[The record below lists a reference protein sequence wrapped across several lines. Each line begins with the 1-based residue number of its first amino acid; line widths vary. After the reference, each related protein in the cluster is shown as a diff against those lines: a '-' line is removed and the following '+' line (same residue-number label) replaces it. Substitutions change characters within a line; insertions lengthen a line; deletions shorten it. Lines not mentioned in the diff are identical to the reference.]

1 MKKAIITGLSVFAMC
16 LVINAFAEKQDALAL
31 ALAPEPT
38 VVEASGPTVVES
50 FQFVAPANERQDEN
64 IPEVQATYV
73 VNQID
78 NSEAFTYS
86 PQGEEMLI
94 VKYDDGTFSCE
105 AQGPNDAE
113 QGGYVEPGLE

>member
-1 MKKAIITGLSVFAMC
+1 MKKAIITGLSVFAVC
-16 LVINAFAEKQDALAL
+16 LVINAFAEKQDASS
-31 ALAPEPT
+31 
-38 VVEASGPTVVES
+38 SGPTVVES

-73 VNQID
+73 VNPID

-113 QGGYVEPGLE
+113 QGDYVEPGLEETE